1 MMVALVQ
8 DLFFAAR
15 VQALAQGSGV
25 EAKITTSSAEFLG
38 LLADLQPTHVLL
50 DLSLVTEV
58 ILSQVSDVAHVAAFG
73 PHVQRE
79 KFLAARRQGIKTLWA
94 NSALPERL
102 PAWLL
107 QS

>member
-15 VQALAQGSGV
+15 VESLAKASAISAQV
-25 EAKITTSSAEFLG
+25 TTTSEEFVSWV
-38 LLADLQPTHVLL
+38 QEMEPSHVLL
-50 DLSLVTEV
+50 DLNMVTDE
-58 ILSQVSDVAHVAAFG
+58 ILAVVARVPHVAGFG

-79 KFLAARRQGIKTLWA
+79 QFLKARQRGVRTLWA
-94 NSALPERL
+94 NSALPDHL
-102 PAWLL
+102 PGWLL